1 MTANYKEMKSKN
13 YKKQTG
19 TSAGTNEPNMSYIS
33 SPAHKI
39 LKDFTFEDFKKISSK
54 IDFTQKEWA
63 DILHISERTLQRYS
77 KDNTS
82 FSFSAT
88 DRILQINKVITRGKE
103 VFGSVEKFN
112 LWLRENHSMP
122 EGELSIYSLATFEG
136 INHLLTQLGR
146 IEHGILA

>member
-33 SPAHKI
+33 SPAHKL

-63 DILHISERTLQRYS
+63 EVLHISERTLQRYS
-77 KDNTS
+77 KD
-82 FSFSAT
+82 
-88 DRILQINKVITRGKE
+88 
-103 VFGSVEKFN
+103 
-112 LWLRENHSMP
+112 
-122 EGELSIYSLATFEG
+122 
-136 INHLLTQLGR
+136 
-146 IEHGILA
+146 